1 MHYYLLLYLQIL
13 CQNRSFVI
21 LSVPMGLPQLYGYRQ
36 IPWNV
41 IPIAKI
47 QQKLNIQ

>member
-1 MHYYLLLYLQIL
+1 MHYYLLLYSQIL
-13 CQNRSFVI
+13 CQNRPFAI
-21 LSVPMGLPQLYGYRQ
+21 LSVQMELPQLYGYRQ